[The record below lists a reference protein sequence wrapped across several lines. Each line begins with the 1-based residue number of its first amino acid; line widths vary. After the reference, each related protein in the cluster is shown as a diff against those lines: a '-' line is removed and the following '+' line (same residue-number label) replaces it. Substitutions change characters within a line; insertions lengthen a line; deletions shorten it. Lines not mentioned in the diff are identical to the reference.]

1 MATLIVEK
9 SLCEKS
15 GDCVSICPTV
25 FEFDAEGYAQVK
37 AGANTSQ
44 PCVTTAIN
52 SCGAGAIYW
61 E

>member
-15 GDCVSICPTV
+15 GDCVRICPAV
-25 FEFDAEGYAQVK
+25 FEFDSQGYAQVK
-37 AGANTSQ
+37 AGANTADAG
-44 PCVTTAIN
+44 VETAIS
-52 SCGAGAIYW
+52 SCPTGAIYW